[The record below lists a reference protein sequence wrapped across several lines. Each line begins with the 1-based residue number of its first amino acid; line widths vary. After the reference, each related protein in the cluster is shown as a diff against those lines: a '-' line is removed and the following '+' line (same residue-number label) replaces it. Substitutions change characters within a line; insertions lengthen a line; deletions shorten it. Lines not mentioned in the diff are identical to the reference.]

1 MRTVPF
7 TYPALVALVAL
18 AGSALL
24 ACAHEAKPPQAPQ
37 SGDGVTVTNAPTPAP
52 PPPAAQN
59 AVSMSADLR
68 HVCGIED
75 TGTAP
80 KFDFDS
86 AQLTPGDRSE
96 LDQLATC
103 MSTGPLKGQ
112 NVSLVGRADPRG
124 EVEYNMNLGATRAT
138 AVQSY
143 LARLGVA
150 GSRLTTTSRG
160 ALDAEGHDETT
171 WAQDRRVDLDLA
183 TR

>member
-1 MRTVPF
+1 MRLVLIAF
-7 TYPALVALVAL
+7 PALLAL
-18 AGSALL
+18 AGTSV
-24 ACAHEAKPPQAPQ
+24 ACAHDAKPPQTAR
-37 SGDGVTVTNAPTPAP
+37 GDGAVTITNAPA
-52 PPPAAQN
+52 PAAPATKS

-75 TGTAP
+75 TGAAP

-103 MSTGPLKGQ
+103 MSTGPLAGK

-124 EVEYNMNLGATRAT
+124 EAEYNMNLGATRAT

-171 WAQDRRVDLDLA
+171 WAVDRRVDLDLA
-183 TR
+183 AR

>member
-1 MRTVPF
+1 MRTVSI
-7 TYPALVALVAL
+7 TSPALVALVAL
-18 AGSALL
+18 AGCALG
-24 ACAHEAKPPQAPQ
+24 ACAHEAKPAQAPQ
-37 SGDGVTVTNAPTPAP
+37 SGDGVTTTNAPTPAA
-52 PPPAAQN
+52 PATQN

-75 TGTAP
+75 TGAAP
-80 KFDFDS
+80 KFGFDS

-103 MSTGPLKGQ
+103 MTTGPLKGQ

-124 EVEYNMNLGATRAT
+124 EAEYNMNLGATRAT

-171 WAQDRRVDLDLA
+171 WAVDRRVDLDLA